1 MNIETPAAPWHARP
15 ARERRRTTLLRSG
28 HGALALAALLA
39 LPAAPVAAA
48 GRQAPPGQVAPA
60 VPPAQRSVGARSG
73 SEWFSRGMKLHEDE
87 RWDDAI
93 AAFQKAFDAGYRE
106 GTASYNIACGYARKG
121 DADRAFEWLGRAL
134 EAGFDVPS
142 HLDDDDL
149 ASLHADPRWTDLKA
163 RARAARAGRDQARV
177 KTAVARFEKLMGDPV
192 KNGSALYDVGR
203 ELLRAAEYDRA
214 ARAFVAAAEAGRR
227 EGTSLYNAACARAL
241 ANQRDEALGLLRR
254 ALDAGFDDPDHLRE
268 DDDLDGLRPDPRFA
282 QLLKDAEELSLD
294 GFPSVGGRLLRSQ
307 RVAEAEEAAARFER
321 YLKKHPASGRAWS
334 NLGFAHLAAE
344 KDREAL
350 AAWRKALELG
360 YRRPATM
367 YNLACAHARLKER
380 DEAFAWLDKAIDARA
395 VSASHLEGDDDLWNL
410 RRDPRFRKG
419 VEKAKAA
426 ESREDDE

>member
-1 MNIETPAAPWHARP
+1 MGAGGVQGGNACFDLFGVFGAVIALDGGGVEFVAHLIVRIDVARHLH
-15 ARERRRTTLLRSG
+15 ERG
-28 HGALALAALLA
+28 EG
-39 LPAAPVAAA
+39 
-48 GRQAPPGQVAPA
+48 
-60 VPPAQRSVGARSG
+60 VGA
-73 SEWFSRGMKLHEDE
+73 
-87 RWDDAI
+87 
-93 AAFQKAFDAGYRE
+93 E
-106 GTASYNIACGYARKG
+106 G
-121 DADRAFEWLGRAL
+121 
-134 EAGFDVPS
+134 
-142 HLDDDDL
+142 
-149 ASLHADPRWTDLKA
+149 
-163 RARAARAGRDQARV
+163 
-177 KTAVARFEKLMGDPV
+177 PV
-192 KNGSALYDVGR
+192 GG
-203 ELLRAAEYDRA
+203 
-214 ARAFVAAAEAGRR
+214 
-227 EGTSLYNAACARAL
+227 
-241 ANQRDEALGLLRR
+241 

-321 YLKKHPASGRAWS
+321 YLKKHPASGRAYS